1 MTDKSTSQKTN
12 QHKYTSIKTGIYKV
26 TKGQYENA
34 ALFLV
39 DIIEPE
45 ESEFVYLTI
54 YNPDSEESHE
64 IALEE
69 WQAMSCEDGLEWDS
83 PIPYD
88 IKDQYLHGINPNAAS
103 QIPNL

>member
-1 MTDKSTSQKTN
+1 MTEQSTTQKSN
-12 QHKYTSIKTGIYKV
+12 QHAHIKTGVYKV
-26 TKGQYENA
+26 TKGEYINA

-39 DIIEPE
+39 DITEPE

-54 YNPDSEESHE
+54 YNPDSEKSHE
-64 IALEE
+64 IALDE
-69 WQAMSCEDGLEWDS
+69 WLAMSSEDGLEWDS
-83 PIPYD
+83 VIPDD